1 MLGERIVSMDV
12 VRGLAL
18 LGILISNMLFF
29 SQPLGINGLRDDLWM
44 SSGDKWA
51 DWISMIFIEGKF
63 YPIFSMLFGMGV
75 SMQMER
81 ASSRGLDFKAS
92 YLRRLYILMGFGLLH
107 GIFLWEGDV
116 LLAYALCGLV
126 LLLFRNRQPKTL
138 LFWALVLIVGPA
150 LLVLLLG
157 VTLYLLSSHPA
168 FHSVINEAYAG
179 DEEIRN
185 EMFRVFVTGSYMDVV
200 HYRLGEMV
208 STFVITLLFAPV
220 YLGLFLIGM
229 FAGRQGILVEVQ
241 KHTKLLVKILVICG
255 GIGLATNFLGAWI
268 QMSGISQLDYGK
280 MLIGNG
286 IISIFGPV
294 LAIAYI
300 AGLALLVHR
309 WSCVELF
316 SPFAAVGR
324 MALTNYLSQSL
335 IATTIFYGYG
345 LGLGGNVGR
354 MGTIG
359 ISLMIFAAQIVFSLC
374 WLKFYRYGPMEWLW
388 RSLSYG
394 TRQAMVIEKQTKLT

>member
-1 MLGERIVSMDV
+1 MDV

-29 SQPLGINGLRDDLWM
+29 SQPLGIDGFRNELWL
-44 SSGDKWA
+44 SSWDRFA

-81 ASSRGLDFKAS
+81 ASSRGLDFKAV

-138 LFWALVLIVGPA
+138 LFWAMGLIVGPA
-150 LLVLLLG
+150 LLILLLG
-157 VTLYLLSSHPA
+157 VTLYLLSGNPA
-168 FHSVINEAYAG
+168 FQSVLNETYAE
-179 DEEIRN
+179 DEEMRN
-185 EMFRVFVTGSYMDVV
+185 EMYRIFVTGSYVDVV
-200 HYRLGEMV
+200 YYRLGEMFF
-208 STFVITLLFAPV
+208 TFVTTLLYAPV

-229 FAGRQGILVEVQ
+229 YAGRQGMLVDVQ
-241 KHTKLLVKILVICG
+241 KHSRLLVRILVTCG
-255 GIGLATNFLGAWI
+255 AIGLATNCLGAWI
-268 QMSGISQLDYGK
+268 QMSGINQSDYGQ

-286 IISIFGPV
+286 LISIFGPV
-294 LAIAYI
+294 LAFAYI

-309 WSCVELF
+309 WSWAGLF

-324 MALTNYLSQSL
+324 MALTNYLGQSL

-345 LGLGGNVGR
+345 LGLGGNTGR

-359 ISLMIFAAQIVFSLC
+359 ISLMILAAQIVFSVC
-374 WLKFYRYGPMEWLW
+374 WLRFYRYGPMEWLW
-388 RSLSYG
+388 RSLTYG
-394 TRQAMVIEKQTKLT
+394 KRQPMAVDKQTKPT